1 MGLPVKQVVDA
12 AAPSGEPGAGLAG
25 QRLRIA
31 GYADVSFKESGGATR
46 LDALAHHDPL
56 RVLFPR
62 PLPGD
67 PPTAAMVTTSGGLVG
82 GDRLDIRAAAGPDA
96 RALVL
101 QQAAE
106 KVYRSTGP
114 DTHVSVTLAGDAGS
128 WLEWLPQ
135 ETILF
140 DRARLRRRTL
150 IEAAPGAR
158 ILAGEMLVFG
168 RIAMGERLATGLV
181 RDEWQVRRAG
191 RLVWADALHL
201 DGDFSVTLARAA
213 CFDSAAA
220 MASAVY
226 VADEAETALEKAREI
241 LARTGSA
248 AGHGPRSGATLVN
261 GVLVMRWIGP
271 DAAEVRGAFGA
282 FWQEFRA
289 AIGGLPGRL
298 PRLWHV

>member
-12 AAPSGEPGAGLAG
+12 AAPSGGPGAGFAG

-46 LDALAHHDPL
+46 LDVLAHHDPL

-82 GDRLDIRAAAGPDA
+82 GDRLDIRAAAGPGA
-96 RALVL
+96 SALVL

-106 KVYRSTGP
+106 KVYRSAGP
-114 DTHVSVTLAGDAGS
+114 DTHVSVTLMGDAGS

-150 IEAAPGAR
+150 IEAVPGAR

-168 RIAMGERLATGLV
+168 RIAMGERLKEGLV

-201 DGDFSVTLARAA
+201 DGEFTVTLARPA
-213 CFDSAAA
+213 CFDKATA

-226 VADEAETALEKAREI
+226 VADDAETALETAREI
-241 LARTGSA
+241 LA
-248 AGHGPRSGATLVN
+248 AGQGPRSGATLVN
-261 GVLVMRWIGP
+261 GVLVMRWIGR
-271 DAAEVRGAFGA
+271 DAAELRAAFGT

-298 PRLWHV
+298 PRLWHI